1 MLGYTFVLGGAR
13 SGKSSF
19 AEQLALRISEIHS
32 MNVTYV
38 ATAQVSDDEM
48 QERIQ
53 RHRLGRPSQW
63 ETAEIPLNVSNWLQT
78 ERGPQVILIDCL
90 SLLLNNW
97 MFLEG
102 CDEEQVF
109 LRIDALVSAMAETEH
124 RVIVVSNEVGQGIVP
139 GDGVSRRYRDWLGV
153 MNQKTAQSAE
163 KVIWVVAGIPV
174 DLRKLQVSLP

>member
-1 MLGYTFVLGGAR
+1 MGYTFVLGGAR

-38 ATAQVSDDEM
+38 ATAHASDDEM
-48 QERIQ
+48 EERIQ

-63 ETAEIPLNVSNWLQT
+63 DTAEIPLDVSSWLQT
-78 ERGPQVILIDCL
+78 ERTPQVILIDCL

-102 CDEEQVF
+102 CDEEQV
-109 LRIDALVSAMAETEH
+109 LTRIDALVAAMAESEH

-153 MNQKTAQSAE
+153 MNQKTAQCAE
-163 KVIWVVAGIPV
+163 KVIWVVVGIPV